1 MSDTELLDAPR
12 GHWRLVVT
20 TDEQGLRLDQFLAR
34 HCPLSRGVARRV
46 IDLGGVSVAGQR
58 VRSCSRAVRSGETIA
73 VHCDGNSLTPFRLAA
88 THILYQDRDLL
99 VVNKP
104 AGIETQPTPARYQ
117 GTLYEALQR
126 YLLDPHRP
134 HVQPS
139 LGMVQRLD
147 RDTSGVILFSTSTRA
162 HKRVTEQMASRQ
174 TVKRYLAL
182 VEGAPPT
189 AQDEIRS
196 ELARCRDNRVRSVSK
211 GGQEAITRY
220 RTRLV
225 LSGATL
231 LEVELVTG
239 RMHQIRAHM
248 AEAGCPLLGDSRYG
262 GSMHIAGLAVARH
275 MLHAWSLELQHPVTD
290 NPLRLIAPLANDMCS
305 LIKQLHP
312 DAGCLA
318 ELECCR

>member
-1 MSDTELLDAPR
+1 MSNSETIDPPR

-20 TDEQGLRLDQFLAR
+20 TDEQGMRLDQLLAL
-34 HCPLSRGVARRV
+34 HCPLSRGVLRRV

-58 VRSCSRAVRSGETIA
+58 VRSCSRAVRSGEAIA

-117 GTLYEALQR
+117 GTLYEAVQR

-147 RDTSGVILFSTSTRA
+147 RDTSGVILFSISTRA

-174 TVKRYLAL
+174 TCKRYLAL
-182 VEGAPPT
+182 VEGTPPT
-189 AQDEIRS
+189 AQDVIRS
-196 ELARCRDNRVRSVSK
+196 ELARCRDNRVRSVAK

-220 RTRLV
+220 RTRLA
-225 LSGATL
+225 LAGATL
-231 LEVELVTG
+231 LDVELVTG

-262 GSMHIAGLAVARH
+262 GSATIAGLAVERH

-290 NPLRLIAPLANDMCS
+290 KTLCLTAPLATDMRT
-305 LIKQLHP
+305 LIEQLHP
-312 DAGCLA
+312 EPGCLA
-318 ELECCR
+318 ELELCR